1 MDTWEFSPL
10 GLFPDKVCYRRRGR
24 LVPSHMVASNPRGTG
39 PLELYTRSSSLG
51 PVCESPLPDEGPK
64 VQPCSSPRFPGALGE
79 LNPQQ
84 SGRNTCRKISINQRN
99 LGVADMNARRILRVC
114 REILSHMIH
123 QFDVGV
129 FLKKSYDT
137 TILLHGN

>member
-1 MDTWEFSPL
+1 
-10 GLFPDKVCYRRRGR
+10 
-24 LVPSHMVASNPRGTG
+24 
-39 PLELYTRSSSLG
+39 
-51 PVCESPLPDEGPK
+51 
-64 VQPCSSPRFPGALGE
+64 
-79 LNPQQ
+79 
-84 SGRNTCRKISINQRN
+84 
-99 LGVADMNARRILRVC
+99 MNARRILRVC